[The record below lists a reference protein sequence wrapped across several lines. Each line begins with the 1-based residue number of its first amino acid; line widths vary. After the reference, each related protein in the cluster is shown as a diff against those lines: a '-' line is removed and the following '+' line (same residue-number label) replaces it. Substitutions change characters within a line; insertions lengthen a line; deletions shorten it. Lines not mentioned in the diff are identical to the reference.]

1 MHDAVKHAQ
10 GKPGSDMTAIYC
22 GTLAPAQSG
31 WWHDIV
37 SRGSHG
43 STFVMQLQGNPKKW
57 DRLTELKR
65 VNPLMWGFEN
75 SRDVLREELKDAIR
89 DSRLKASFLSYR
101 MNTPTMDESA
111 VLLAV
116 ADWEMM
122 CARIVPERKGRP
134 VVGVDLGGGRA
145 WSAAVAVWPN
155 GRSEALACAPG
166 LPNIRAQERRDRVPK
181 GTYQRLVDDGVLHVS
196 EGLRV
201 QPISDLVKMT
211 KERDWDPVLVCADK
225 FRLPEL
231 MDSKLKCPVV
241 GRRQR
246 WSESSEDI
254 RALRKLALDAP

>member
-1 MHDAVKHAQ
+1 M
-10 GKPGSDMTAIYC
+10 
-22 GTLAPAQSG
+22 
-31 WWHDIV
+31 
-37 SRGSHG
+37 
-43 STFVMQLQGNPKKW
+43 
-57 DRLTELKR
+57 
-65 VNPLMWGFEN
+65 
-75 SRDVLREELKDAIR
+75 LREELRDCIR
-89 DSRLKASFLSYR
+89 DSRLKASYLSFR
-101 MNTPTMDESA
+101 MNLPTADESA
-111 VLLAV
+111 VLLAL
-116 ADWEMM
+116 ADWEAM
-122 CARIVPERKGRP
+122 CERVVPERDGRP

-166 LPNIRAQERRDRVPK
+166 LPDIRAQEKRDRVPK

-254 RALRKLALDAP
+254 RALRKLALDGPLTVEHGSRPLMAHSLAVSMVENDTSGNVRMIKRTHGNTSRDDVAVAWCLAAGRLAMARERKRHSVVRA